1 MAHNKLLH
9 VLLPALVASLVGL
22 TASLAAS
29 SRAGAPAKV
38 QSGGASHV
46 VAPASGSASASAST
60 ASGVTAATANVV
72 ADWPPPV
79 KPTPATSCA
88 GRLTG
93 SHTTYDVGPGQ
104 KLTELNDV
112 PWLDLQAG
120 DVVNIHYRPE
130 PYRTKFG
137 LRAQGTA
144 DAPVVINGV
153 TNEACVRP
161 VISGDKA
168 VTARDARMA
177 NFGKVIEDSG
187 LILIY
192 TLPTDK
198 RETYTP
204 RHIVIQNLKLTGA
217 KLGNSFVNLAGDDQA
232 YGRFSAGIY
241 AVRVHDLTVE
251 NCEITGNGL
260 GVFTNTKGDAPGE
273 YSANVI
279 IRRNLLYY
287 NGNPG
292 SYTEHNLYVQARRAL
307 YEGNFIGQAYGGS
320 SLKDRSSGTVIR
332 YNKILASARALD
344 LVETEEEQFQVL
356 QADPL
361 YPYAWV
367 YGNLIINDSSAPAG
381 FSVNVVH
388 WGFDNTIERGRNG
401 VLFFYHN
408 TVVSR
413 VAQKAFWYVVPFQI
427 GRDGLAPEGAT
438 VEAAANV
445 FWQQSDNE
453 WRFLSQAGTLK
464 FVGTNYVPTGWYPS
478 KPDSPADVRKK
489 GATML
494 TGNNP
499 KLDANGLPLAG
510 SPVLN
515 QPDAGPSFT
524 PPGAIAENLR
534 VEHQYKTGVGIVPRP
549 ASGKPGRTALGA
561 MAAP

>member
-1 MAHNKLLH
+1 MANKKLLH
-9 VLLPALVASLVGL
+9 LLFPSLAATLLGL
-22 TASLAAS
+22 TVSLAAS
-29 SRAGAPAKV
+29 SQSGRPARPVASTPSAPSGVAGAPKAD
-38 QSGGASHV
+38 
-46 VAPASGSASASAST
+46 
-60 ASGVTAATANVV
+60 VT

-79 KPTPATSCA
+79 KPTPPTACA

-93 SHTTYDVGPGQ
+93 SHATYDVGPGQ
-104 KLTELNDV
+104 KLAELTDV

-144 DAPVVINGV
+144 DAPVIINGV
-153 TNEACVRP
+153 TSETCLRP

-177 NFGKVIEDSG
+177 QFGKVIEDAG
-187 LILIY
+187 IILIY
-192 TLPTDK
+192 KLPTDD

-217 KLGNSFVNLAGDDQA
+217 KIGNRFVNMAGDEQT
-232 YGRFSAGIY
+232 YSRFSAAIY

-260 GVFTNTKGDAPGE
+260 GVFTNTKGDTPQE

-279 IRRNLLYY
+279 IRRNLLYQ

-344 LVETEEEQFQVL
+344 LVETEEEQFKVL
-356 QADPL
+356 QQDPL

-367 YGNLIINDSSAPAG
+367 YGNLIINDSSAPIG
-381 FSVNVVH
+381 FAVNVVH
-388 WGFDNTIERGRNG
+388 WGFDNSIERGRNG

-408 TVVSR
+408 TLVSR

-427 GRDGLAPEGAT
+427 GRDGLAPPGAT
-438 VEAAANV
+438 VEAASNV

-453 WRFLSQAGTLK
+453 WRFLSQAGTLR
-464 FVGTNYVPTGWYPS
+464 FVGTNHVPPNWYPS
-478 KPDSPADVRKK
+478 KPGSAADVQKK
-489 GATML
+489 GASFMASSD
-494 TGNNP
+494 P
-499 KLDANGLPLAG
+499 KLDASGLPLAG

-515 QPDAGPSFT
+515 QPEAGPSFT

-549 ASGKPGRTALGA
+549 PSGKPGRTALGA